1 MKWRII
7 AWTTTRATLIREG
20 GKEGEGAQAGGRDS
34 YRTKLLVR
42 RSPHVFDG
50 GARFGTRARIAPGE
64 ESARGRTGD
73 RMRRPLEQRDL
84 EMCVVYCDDV

>member
-1 MKWRII
+1 MSLM
-7 AWTTTRATLIREG
+7 A
-20 GKEGEGAQAGGRDS
+20 AQDLG
-34 YRTKLLVR
+34 
-42 RSPHVFDG
+42 H
-50 GARFGTRARIAPGE
+50 ARIAPGE